1 MQTESA
7 HFPATPIALKMAVS
21 IGIGMLVG
29 MEREWSNK
37 DVGVRSFAI
46 VALLG
51 MLASLIGL
59 NVAIASLIGVLL
71 LVAAMNTRSILTDRS
86 LEITTSAAL
95 IVNYL
100 LGVLVGLG
108 HIFTPVAGA
117 IVMTMLLAWKTE
129 LSRFAGG
136 LQPSEIR
143 SAVLLGLIG
152 FVIYPVLP
160 NRYVD
165 PWQLFNPSDAW
176 ISVIAIAGIGFVNY
190 VLLRIYST
198 RGLYLGALFGGLV
211 NSSATVAELAAR
223 AQETGMVAQTTTLCL
238 LTTIAMFARNLL
250 LATLFAPRSLSAT
263 LVPLLAMALV
273 AGFWVWRDHMMEETV
288 PGTLTLTSPISLAK
302 VLWFGTLF
310 IAIQISGT
318 LLTKAFGS
326 FGMLATGVF
335 GGTSKQC
342 EYDSSR
348 SNHGHA
354 RENQCFT
361 CRKHHCAHIFGQRCG
376 EPANCLASHQEQ
388 SRSQEGYHRDGYRDW
403 NGNGRGCGRPCFPV
417 LRVAGTPMRRNS
429 GVAKAV
435 DVCPCIYCFTSSLV
449 RLLRAQA
456 RSRARSGG
464 CPLGQG
470 TAISE
475 SGVFGSAV
483 PARLCL
489 APHPAGGNLVRPL
502 ACAPAPSVGSLG
514 PEYPSDATLS
524 RGFSTTRDTCVSPA
538 VVPSARSRERGWRR
552 GRSHRCRCDGHR
564 PGRRFQQLFAR
575 PASNPPPRG
584 AEDPGAILQALPS
597 RPVSEQS

>member
-1 MQTESA
+1 MQIESVR
-7 HFPATPIALKMAVS
+7 FPATPIALKMAVA

-51 MLASLIGL
+51 MLASVIGV

-71 LVAAMNTRSILTDRS
+71 LVAAMNTRSILADRS

-136 LQPSEIR
+136 LQPTEIR

-190 VLLRIYST
+190 VFLRIYST

-223 AQETGMVAQTTTLCL
+223 AQEAGMVDRTTTLCL
-238 LTTIAMFARNLL
+238 LTTVAMFARNLI
-250 LATLFAPRSLSAT
+250 LATLFSPRSLSAT
-263 LVPLLAMALV
+263 LVPLLAMTLV
-273 AGFWVWRDHMMEETV
+273 AGLWIWRDRVIEESV
-288 PGTLTLTSPISLAK
+288 PGTLALASPISLGK

-310 IAIQISGT
+310 IAIQIAGT
-318 LLTKAFGS
+318 LLTRFFGS
-326 FGMLATGVF
+326 YGMLATGVF
-335 GGTSKQC
+335 GGLV
-342 EYDSSR
+342 SSA
-348 SNHGHA
+348 STTAAAATLAMHGRISA
-354 RENQCFT
+354 ALAGST
-361 CRKHHCAHIFGQRCG
+361 AV
-376 EPANCLASHQEQ
+376 LASLA
-388 SRSQEGYHRDGYRDW
+388 SAAVNLPIVWRATKNRTVVR
-403 NGNGRGCGRPCFPV
+403 
-417 LRVAGTPMRRNS
+417 RVTIEVSTVIGVGILAVAIDAQPNSLFRR
-429 GVAKAV
+429 V
-435 DVCPCIYCFTSSLV
+435 
-449 RLLRAQA
+449 
-456 RSRARSGG
+456 
-464 CPLGQG
+464 
-470 TAISE
+470 
-475 SGVFGSAV
+475 
-483 PARLCL
+483 
-489 APHPAGGNLVRPL
+489 
-502 ACAPAPSVGSLG
+502 
-514 PEYPSDATLS
+514 
-524 RGFSTTRDTCVSPA
+524 
-538 VVPSARSRERGWRR
+538 
-552 GRSHRCRCDGHR
+552 
-564 PGRRFQQLFAR
+564 
-575 PASNPPPRG
+575 
-584 AEDPGAILQALPS
+584 
-597 RPVSEQS
+597 